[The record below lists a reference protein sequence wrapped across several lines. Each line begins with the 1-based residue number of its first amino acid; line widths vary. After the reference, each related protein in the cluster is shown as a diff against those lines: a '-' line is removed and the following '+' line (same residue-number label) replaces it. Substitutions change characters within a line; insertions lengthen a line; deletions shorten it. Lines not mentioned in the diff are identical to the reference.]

1 MINQQLAEVSNL
13 AVVLAIV
20 LYVLALIGF
29 AADLAGTSQRRS
41 DARLAAQD
49 RAEALERETVAAG
62 TGGRGSG
69 VAVAGADGGSAA
81 VGGGMAVVGAGGA
94 GRDAGVAVS
103 GGADVVAAGAGA
115 VSGAG
120 AASGDAGAASG
131 DAGAR
136 QGMSAQRFAFLLVS
150 AATLMHL
157 LGVITR
163 ATATQRVPWANMY
176 EFATTS
182 TAVVTLAFLV
192 FSIKRVELRALGT
205 FVVGPVLLVLLL
217 AQTVWI
223 VPAAQLTPSL
233 QNSHWIYIHIGVAI
247 ISTALSILGAVIA
260 GLQLLQARHERALV
274 EQAQAGQEMPEHW
287 GRFGHVLDRL
297 PSSTVL
303 ETLSFRIHSVA
314 FVCWTFTLIFGSIW
328 AREAWGRFWGWDPK
342 EVWTFIIWVIYAAYL
357 HARTTGGFRGSRAAW
372 LAIAG
377 FVAVVFNYTIVN
389 TVINGL
395 HSYSGL

>member
-62 TGGRGSG
+62 TGGRGG
-69 VAVAGADGGSAA
+69 GVAGADGGSAA
-81 VGGGMAVVGAGGA
+81 VGGGMAVGGAGGA

-182 TAVVTLAFLV
+182 TAVVTLAFLA

-260 GLQLLQARHERALV
+260 GLQLLQARHERGLV